1 MADEGPYV
9 SHEELR
15 RAEERLSK
23 NILETERLL
32 RNEFTVA
39 VQTLASTVDD
49 RFDHVDAHLT
59 RQDEYLLKRANDEA
73 KEGVNWQ
80 KWAIALVISVILAV
94 ALHHYGVGTG

>member
-1 MADEGPYV
+1 MSGGPYV

-15 RAEERLSK
+15 QAEERLSR
-23 NILETERLL
+23 NIVETERIL

-59 RQDEYLLKRANDEA
+59 RQDEYLLRRADDEA
-73 KEGVNWQ
+73 KEGNGWQ
-80 KWAIALVISVILAV
+80 RWAIALVISVILAV
-94 ALHHYGVGTG
+94 ALRHYGIPG